1 MFGSV
6 WLERAGE
13 QVSSADDAIEAL
25 RAGAYQQADAILASL
40 GAAKR
45 NVAPKLRLLW
55 ALTQVMCR
63 NLGDAV
69 DALAE
74 VCGRDTRSHE
84 AVYQHLQR
92 LVGSLSTLFRPPA
105 VQEIRLRIGDYFLRQ
120 EKPEEAMLWLEDA
133 LTAHPDDPLAVFLQA
148 NCRFALYAERR
159 ALHDM
164 EAILPVAAADRARA
178 YFIPGGAGTLWYR
191 LGAAHERVSNLDEA
205 ARFLAK
211 SIELTTGGA
220 DDSPQRLMLG
230 YVLIRLGRF
239 EDAVAQLDP
248 IPPSAENYCYSLRY
262 RAVAIFK
269 TGDTETALAL
279 LREAAGLDPLAALT
293 FLEEGRMHLATDNF
307 ADAEAALARAF
318 RTDPDLPG
326 LKSAIMAL
334 EQRLDRRLDPDA
346 GLPPPNE
353 FDIPEEFQLRLDD
366 LPFSKRSKLSNGLA
380 SHFNV
385 MRTIMQRDMINKHGS
400 SGLGYAGVILEPLA
414 WVIAIDIIWHM
425 KGHQLQHGAT
435 VEWFL
440 ISGLAAYFLFYSHVL
455 GAVSGAVTSN
465 TNLLYFRKVTP
476 LILIAANALRESL
489 TSLVAYTVIVG
500 GLSLYQGDL
509 QVADPLKVLLA
520 LAGICALAVVSGVM
534 FGLGQLAV
542 PWLKLVEVFYMRLM
556 FVFSGGFFFAND
568 LPPTLAYYAS
578 FNPLMSLIEFL
589 REAFFPQYVSR
600 YATWWYPLAFI
611 AVGMELVLVLERAT
625 RRYLVA
631 A

>member
-1 MFGSV
+1 M
-6 WLERAGE
+6 
-13 QVSSADDAIEAL
+13 SSADDAIEAL

-84 AVYQHLQR
+84 AVYQQLQR

-105 VQEIRLRIGDYFLRQ
+105 AQEIRLRIGDYFLRQ

-191 LGAAHERVSNLDEA
+191 LGAAHERVTNLDDA

-211 SIELTTGGA
+211 SIELTTGGT
-220 DDSPQRLMLG
+220 DDSAQRLMLG

-239 EDAVAQLDP
+239 EDAVAQLGA
-248 IPPSAENYCYSLRY
+248 ISPSAENYCYALRY

-293 FLEEGRMHLATDNF
+293 FLEEGRIHLATDNL

-326 LKSAIMAL
+326 LKSAIIAL
-334 EQRLDRRLDPDA
+334 EQRFDRRLDPDA
-346 GLPPPNE
+346 GLPPPHE
-353 FDIPEEFQLRLDD
+353 FDIPEEFAPRLDD
-366 LPFSKRSKLSNGLA
+366 PAIGKRPQLRNGLA
-380 SHFNV
+380 SHLSV
-385 MRTIMQRDMINKHGS
+385 IYTIMLRDTLNKHGAG
-400 SGLGYAGVILEPLA
+400 GLGYAGIILEPLA
-414 WVIAIDIIWHM
+414 WIVAIDVAWRLR
-425 KGHQLQHGAT
+425 GHHTEHGVSLEA
-435 VEWFL
+435 FL
-440 ISGLAAYFLFYSHVL
+440 ISGLAAYFLFHSHVL
-455 GAVSGAVTSN
+455 STVSGAVTGN
-465 TNLLYFRKVTP
+465 TNLLNFRRVTP
-476 LILIAANALRESL
+476 LVLIMASGLREFL
-489 TSLVAYTVIVG
+489 MALIAYTVVIA
-500 GLSLYQGDL
+500 GLTLYQDDF
-509 QVADPLKVLLA
+509 QIADPLMLLTA
-520 LAGICALAVVSGVM
+520 LVGISMLAVIGGVL
-534 FGLGQLAV
+534 FGLGKLAV
-542 PWLKLVEVFYMRLM
+542 PWLQLVQTFYMRLM
-556 FVFSGGFFFAND
+556 FIFSGCFFFAND
-568 LPPTLAYYAS
+568 LPPQVAYYAS
-578 FNPLMSLIEFL
+578 FNPLLSLMEFL

-600 YATWWYPLAFI
+600 YATWEYPLIFI
-611 AVGMELVLVLERAT
+611 VVGIALVLVLVRAT
-625 RRYLVA
+625 RRYLVTA
-631 A
+631 